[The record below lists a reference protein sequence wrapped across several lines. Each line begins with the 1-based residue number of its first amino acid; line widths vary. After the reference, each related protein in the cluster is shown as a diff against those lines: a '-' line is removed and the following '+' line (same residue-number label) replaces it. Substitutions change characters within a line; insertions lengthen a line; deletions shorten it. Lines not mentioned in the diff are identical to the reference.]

1 MSITSVTAANGLRA
15 SMNRFN
21 ASAARTA
28 SAQVPG
34 SGVDLTSEV
43 VEQMTASVA
52 FKANAK
58 VLETAAETERSTFLR
73 WA

>member
-43 VEQMTASVA
+43 IEQKVASLA
-52 FKANAK
+52 FEANAK
-58 VLETAAETERSTFLR
+58 VLETAFDMERSSFLR